1 MSFGFLWVIA
11 GYSFPVNED
20 EELFG
25 CPPLDKKK
33 YFEILAT
40 LFMIQFSPCCHS
52 TLFWLVRCS
61 TFAVLSPHFSIII
74 LPSRFCWQS
83 TIFSLSSL
91 SSHWLLLY
99 SSNLNERDTYFGVVI
114 ERERERERVCDGV
127 AALPIEQ
134 EFEIFINSPF
144 AKHHRFT
151 WRRFYSGY
159 LRRIEKL
166 KRSIDGEMIKVDC
179 HLYWHLLDTF
189 YTSWSCK
196 GKFVSFRC
204 VLFAFKVVFFLLFIY
219 FPSSRTF
226 FFKVFV

>member
-1 MSFGFLWVIA
+1 MEWTMERVECRLVSFGSLPDI
-11 GYSFPVNED
+11 
-20 EELFG
+20 LFRSTRINNS
-25 CPPLDKKK
+25 LVALHSTKKK

-40 LFMIQFSPCCHS
+40 LFTIQFSPCCHS

-61 TFAVLSPHFSIII
+61 TFAVLSPHLSIII

-83 TIFSLSSL
+83 TIFSLAL
-91 SSHWLLLY
+91 SSHWLLY
-99 SSNLNERDTYFGVVI
+99 SSNLNERDTYFGAVI
-114 ERERERERVCDGV
+114 ERERESLWVGV

-166 KRSIDGEMIKVDC
+166 KRRRNDK
-179 HLYWHLLDTF
+179 
-189 YTSWSCK
+189 SWLP
-196 GKFVSFRC
+196 FV
-204 VLFAFKVVFFLLFIY
+204 LA
-219 FPSSRTF
+219 SSRYIL
-226 FFKVFV
+226 